1 MEVMRK
7 EPPIAECA
15 FSWGKVF
22 RLYDDYLD
30 VNGTHYA
37 LSKLTCMQPI
47 YQHAL
52 GVSSVRLV
60 LLFGNKKVVLRGIVA
75 IAEANKVIDYL
86 TSHYLDSLRS
96 PGAADEDT
104 SCSLPREHITAENEE
119 ITQKIKFESRSASEP
134 QPASEAIAEPEQWPQ
149 ESERRDE
156 REVHTEAT
164 SVLKGDA
171 QVEVQ
176 EYDLHHAQNM
186 YLQERAQATTAK
198 VETPNWQR
206 FRQDQRARRQQ
217 RLHVARSLRENGFDV
232 EKLTYQLK
240 EDALVEII
248 VPLRLLPGEQAY
260 YSTDATLCGEPIGN
274 ALRYTYPARDH
285 GTLILTSKRLIYI
298 GRKSQIILDY
308 ARLAH
313 ISRLRGA
320 IALQAEHWYRRE
332 IFEVRRSLECIMYL
346 ESILRRFQRE
356 QEFEAITNRYVYGR
370 EQGEKVAAGLEVKTA
385 PLSTGTWNTAK
396 VTDSMNR

>member
-1 MEVMRK
+1 MRN
-7 EPPIAECA
+7 EPLIAECA

-30 VNGTHYA
+30 VNGTRYA
-37 LSKLTCMQPI
+37 LNKLIYMRPI
-47 YQHAL
+47 YQHVL
-52 GVSSVRLV
+52 GVSSIRLE
-60 LLFGNKKVVLRGIVA
+60 LLFGNQKVVLRGIAA

-86 TSHYLDSLRS
+86 TSQYLGLQSS

-104 SCSLPREHITAENEE
+104 NYSLPREHITTDNEE
-119 ITQKIKFESRSASEP
+119 IIQKTKVESKSASEA

-149 ESERRDE
+149 KSEHHDE
-156 REVHTEAT
+156 REAPTEAT
-164 SVLKGDA
+164 SVLNGNS
-171 QVEVQ
+171 QVEAQ
-176 EYDLHHAQNM
+176 EYDLHHAQNS

-198 VETPNWQR
+198 VETPNWQS

-217 RLHVARSLRENGFDV
+217 RLNVARSLREHGFDV
-232 EKLTYQLK
+232 EKLTHQLK

-248 VPLRLLPGEQAY
+248 VPLRLLPGEHAY

-313 ISRLRGA
+313 IFRLRGA
-320 IALQAEHWYRRE
+320 IALQADHWYRRE
-332 IFEVRRSLECIMYL
+332 IFEVRRPLECIMHL
-346 ESILRRFQRE
+346 ESILRHFQRE
-356 QEFEAITNRYVYGR
+356 QEFGAITNRYMYGR
-370 EQGEKVAAGLEVKTA
+370 EQGEKVAAGLEVNTI
-385 PLSTGTWNTAK
+385 PLSTRTWNTAK
-396 VTDSMNR
+396 VIDSMDR